1 MLASELA
8 TELGVDPSVITKRL
22 GVYSAER
29 GMERTRILDQQTITA
44 MREVDRLLNDQ
55 VAPTVKV
62 AVRKVLGTHLDPVPP
77 DSVLKLFKHLHT
89 LETRQETTLRLV
101 EQIAETL
108 LGFRQQMET
117 EATSRMT
124 T

>member
-22 GVYSAER
+22 GVYSAEK
-29 GMERTRILDQQTITA
+29 GIERTRNLDQQTITD
-44 MREVDRLLNDQ
+44 MRQVDRLLNDQ

-77 DSVLKLFKHLHT
+77 DSVLQLFKRLDT
-89 LETRQETTLRLV
+89 IETRQVATLRLV

-108 LGFRQQMET
+108 QVFRQQVET
-117 EATSRMT
+117 EATNGMT